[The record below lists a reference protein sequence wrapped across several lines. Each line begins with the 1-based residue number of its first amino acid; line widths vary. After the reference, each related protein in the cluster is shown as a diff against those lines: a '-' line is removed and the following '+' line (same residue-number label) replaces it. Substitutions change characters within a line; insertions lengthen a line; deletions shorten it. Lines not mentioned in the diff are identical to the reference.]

1 MNMGWK
7 ALDQNCV
14 IGGCLMNG
22 VEHTDFA
29 NTC

>member
-1 MNMGWK
+1 M

-14 IGGCLMNG
+14 IGGCLMNDF
-22 VEHTDFA
+22 EHTDFA